1 MVKGLIVKNG
11 AKFSRKDIDGLTEFV
26 KRYKAK
32 GLAWIKVIDKRF
44 SGGISKFFSDTLQ
57 AKMIKNQNLENGDLL
72 LLLEIN
78 LKLRLIVWVN

>member
-32 GLAWIKVIDKRF
+32 GLAWIKVIK
-44 SGGISKFFSDTLQ
+44 K
-57 AKMIKNQNLENGDLL
+57 
-72 LLLEIN
+72 
-78 LKLRLIVWVN
+78 V